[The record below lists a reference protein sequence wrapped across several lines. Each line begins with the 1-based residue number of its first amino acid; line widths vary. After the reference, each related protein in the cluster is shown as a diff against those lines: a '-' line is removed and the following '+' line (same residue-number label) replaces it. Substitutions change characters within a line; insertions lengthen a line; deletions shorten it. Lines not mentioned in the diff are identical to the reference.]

1 MTKRTWPSVT
11 NRNVAQPSRV
21 RLVNAPDAGSDVFDV
36 IPVPG
41 TVTDEGTLLN
51 KALFDSEK
59 AYIDQND
66 IPFVTTAGTG
76 AAYTANVPQWS
87 GMTKSE
93 LHGKLL
99 LIFIHTVSTTNSPT
113 IDINGLGSWRL
124 YTTSGQFAN
133 GASEF
138 PSAEFMRPNQAAL
151 LKLDYNATSA
161 TIISSIGRTYGGS
174 FTAYPWDIGAGGT
187 GRTTANGAS
196 NAILGKMTVSSTTNI
211 DASQFTFKYTNPD
224 DTNGALYARP
234 ANLVASWVV
243 EKARAGLGFNTSK
256 VLGIANGGTGG
267 NTLSTA
273 TAALQVQT
281 LGSNCTP
288 IDANADLNAYK
299 TLGNFYCINDATART
314 LLNTPWGTAASSTAI
329 AFKMTVEH
337 ILSSLYAVQTLKTYG
352 STRAIW
358 QRATVDGGTSWSAWR
373 PIGNYS
379 AGTGISIS
387 SMGVISATGAGY
399 TLPVASTSTL
409 GGIKVGSGLSM
420 AADGTL
426 SAVSGGGG
434 VTFPITVAQGGTGG
448 NTATLATKNL
458 GVAQSWIIPD
468 NIAANTDLN
477 TITAYGTYACHTNV
491 NARTILNLPY
501 GKGDARNVAFKLV
514 ASTDISTG
522 YLLQTLYYYS
532 KTGAEEIIPGEVWK
546 RCYVIRSKTWGS
558 WHLRQLNYRRPN
570 ELSSVVDY
578 NNYYGIDSN
587 FLAYWDGS
595 WSAGSNIGSNL
606 KRLGTV
612 DKGIWNATPIAVQ
625 FGGTS
630 ANTAAGARA
639 NLGVPALT
647 AVGNNF
653 MLTKAD
659 GSKITTLLVG
669 DSKALGSSAIVPAV
683 PSAFSLG
690 TRNEPWN
697 YVYADNLVGSVD
709 PNQLKTSVPIKMGG
723 TGASSAAN
731 AKANLGMSA
740 NTGYAAT
747 GSDAQIKEC
756 YRICD
761 SLYYVRA
768 QVNLKATSAT
778 GLVNVGSLT
787 LPFNM
792 HTQASGSTLIGVVQV
807 RTASVSTGGFVSLA
821 YGAANRID
829 INTYAGGPTKAKTDT
844 LALLINVPA

>member
-138 PSAEFMRPNQAAL
+138 PSAEFMRPNRAAL

-243 EKARAGLGFNTSK
+243 EKARAGLGFNTNK

-314 LLNTPWGTAASSTAI
+314 LLNTPWGTAAPSTAI

-358 QRATVDGGTSWSAWR
+358 QRATVNGGTSWSAWR

-477 TITAYGTYACHTNV
+477 TITAYGTYGCHTNN

-522 YLLQTLYYYS
+522 YLQQTLYYFS
-532 KTGAEEIIPGEVWK
+532 KTDSEIIPGEVWK
-546 RCYVIRSKTWGS
+546 RCYAVSSKAWGS
-558 WHLRQLNYRRPN
+558 WYLRQLNYRRPN
-570 ELSSVVDY
+570 ALSSVLDY

-595 WSAGSNIGSNL
+595 WSAGSHIGSNL

-683 PSAFSLG
+683 PNAFSLG
-690 TRNEPWN
+690 TRNEPWD

-709 PNQLKTSVPIKMGG
+709 PNQLKTSVPIRMGG

-807 RTASVSTGGFVSLA
+807 RTASVSTGGYVSLA

>member
-138 PSAEFMRPNQAAL
+138 PSAEFMRPNRAAL

-196 NAILGKMTVSSTTNI
+196 NAILGKMTVSSTTDI
-211 DASQFTFKYTNPD
+211 DASQFTFKYATPD

-243 EKARAGLGFNTSK
+243 EKARAGLGFNTNK
-256 VLGIANGGTGG
+256 VLGIAN
-267 NTLSTA
+267 
-273 TAALQVQT
+273 
-281 LGSNCTP
+281 
-288 IDANADLNAYK
+288 
-299 TLGNFYCINDATART
+299 
-314 LLNTPWGTAASSTAI
+314 
-329 AFKMTVEH
+329 
-337 ILSSLYAVQTLKTYG
+337 
-352 STRAIW
+352 
-358 QRATVDGGTSWSAWR
+358 
-373 PIGNYS
+373 
-379 AGTGISIS
+379 
-387 SMGVISATGAGY
+387 
-399 TLPVASTSTL
+399 
-409 GGIKVGSGLSM
+409 
-420 AADGTL
+420 
-426 SAVSGGGG
+426 
-434 VTFPITVAQGGTGG
+434 GGTGG

-477 TITAYGTYACHTNV
+477 TITAYGTYGCHTNN

-522 YLLQTLYYYS
+522 YLQQTLYYFS
-532 KTGAEEIIPGEVWK
+532 KTDSEIIPGEVWK
-546 RCYVIRSKTWGS
+546 RCYAVSSKAWGS
-558 WHLRQLNYRRPN
+558 WYLRQLNYRRPN
-570 ELSSVVDY
+570 ALSSVVDY

-690 TRNEPWN
+690 TRNEPWD

-709 PNQLKTSVPIKMGG
+709 PNQLKTSVPIRMGG

-807 RTASVSTGGFVSLA
+807 RTASVSTGGYVSLA